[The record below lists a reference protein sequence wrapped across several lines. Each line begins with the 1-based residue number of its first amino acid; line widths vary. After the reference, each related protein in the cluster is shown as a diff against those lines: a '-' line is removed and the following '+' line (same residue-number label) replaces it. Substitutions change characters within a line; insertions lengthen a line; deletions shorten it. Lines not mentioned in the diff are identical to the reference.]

1 MGYIQ
6 CGDLVRIY
14 YDIDEFDEGE
24 VTSIDQETVTVDFYD
39 WIERFPENVFTIR
52 DLFYEGVEVLM
63 PVQRGKVVVDFRRS

>member
-1 MGYIQ
+1 MGFIQ

-24 VTSIDQETVTVDFYD
+24 VASIDQESIIVDFYD
-39 WIERFPENVFTIR
+39 WVERFPENVFTLR

-63 PVQRGKVVVDFRRS
+63 PVQRGQVVIDFRRS